1 MKAVICISLLMMACH
16 KPVREI
22 YFQNFDHDSLKTD
35 LQPCSGQAFS
45 GNQQVCTGTDKEFS
59 YTITFPVS
67 DLKNKGFYKARVSAM
82 VKKKRH
88 DSDGRLVV
96 SLEPVFNNR
105 YYLESHLKYKAPLAG
120 KWYEVKEV
128 MIFPDSI
135 PEGTLLKVYLW
146 SPQKTVNYMDNLRIE
161 FLGW

>member
-1 MKAVICISLLMMACH
+1 
-16 KPVREI
+16 
-22 YFQNFDHDSLKTD
+22 
-35 LQPCSGQAFS
+35 
-45 GNQQVCTGTDKEFS
+45 
-59 YTITFPVS
+59 
-67 DLKNKGFYKARVSAM
+67 
-82 VKKKRH
+82 
-88 DSDGRLVV
+88 VV